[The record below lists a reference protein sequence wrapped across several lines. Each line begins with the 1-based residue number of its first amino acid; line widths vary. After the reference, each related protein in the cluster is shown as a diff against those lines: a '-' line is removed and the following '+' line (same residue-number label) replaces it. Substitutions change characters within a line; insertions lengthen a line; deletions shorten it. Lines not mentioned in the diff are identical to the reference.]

1 MEVEVPSFRRD
12 IAMEDDLVEE
22 VIRVWGFDRIPSTL
36 PGGALALVRQPASLR
51 QAETARQAL
60 VGAGLVEAVTY
71 AFADP
76 PRALA
81 LRAAGDT
88 PPIEL
93 LNPLA
98 QDASLLR
105 QHPLDGLL
113 GVVALNLRRQQP
125 DVRVFEIGRTYLGA
139 DGGPREPRWVAI
151 ALCGA
156 RAGAGWDVRPEPV
169 DVYDAKGLA
178 EHVLAAFGIEG
189 APGAGRLGGF
199 EPDAHGAVVAA
210 DGTVLAE
217 FGEVAAAAR
226 AAFGIE
232 APVFG
237 AVVSL
242 DAVAATPVPA
252 PSHRPLPR
260 FPSVQRDVA
269 FVIADP
275 GLTAAAVE
283 RVIRDAAGPLL
294 RAVAVFDVFRLPDGR
309 RSVGW
314 RLTFQA
320 EDRTLTDEE
329 VNAIHERVTRRVSHE
344 LNITLRS
351 G

>member
-1 MEVEVPSFRRD
+1 
-12 IAMEDDLVEE
+12 MEDDLVEE
-22 VIRVWGFDRIPSTL
+22 VIRVWGFDHIPSTL
-36 PGGALALVRQPASLR
+36 PGGALRLVRQPDTLR

-76 PRALA
+76 VRALT
-81 LRAAGDT
+81 LRAPGDK

-113 GVVALNLRRQQP
+113 GVVAVNLRRQQP
-125 DVRVFEIGRTYLGA
+125 DVRVFELGRTYA
-139 DGGPREPRWVAI
+139 PAEGGPREPRWVAI

-156 RAGAGWDVRPEPV
+156 RADAGWDVGPEPV

-178 EHVLAAFGIEG
+178 EHVLAAFGLEG

-199 EPDAHGAVVAA
+199 EPDAHGALLAA

-217 FGEVAAAAR
+217 FGEVAAVAR

-232 APVFG
+232 APVYG
-237 AVVSL
+237 AVVAL
-242 DAVAATPVPA
+242 DAVAAVPA
-252 PSHRPLPR
+252 PAPVHRALPR
-260 FPSVQRDVA
+260 FPSVQRDMA

-275 GLTAAAVE
+275 GLSAAAVE
-283 RVIRDAAGPLL
+283 RVIRAEAGPLL
-294 RAVAVFDVFRLPDGR
+294 RAVTVFDVFRLDDGR

-329 VNAIHERVTRRVSHE
+329 VNGIHERVARRVSDE
-344 LNITLRS
+344 LHITLRS